1 MDSQDPSPRSDNPSF
16 VPPSPPVIPPPIISG
31 RPSQRTGSG
40 RGWRIFAVILLV
52 LFVITFLGNHL
63 SDGRVAVK
71 SHRFGHKLDRPLE
84 EIVVEEKN
92 SAAKIA
98 LIEINGVISSESM
111 DRNGLTLAELVSAQF
126 KAAADDHQ
134 VKAVILKVDSPGGEV
149 LASDEINKVI
159 QQFQKETSK
168 PVVASMGALAAS
180 GGYYVSV
187 PCQWIVANELTLTG
201 SIGVIMHGY
210 NLRGLMDKLGIQP
223 QTYKSGQFKD
233 MMSMDK
239 KEEDITPEER
249 ALVQNLVNE
258 TFNKFK
264 SVVQEGRAQ
273 ANQRRPKGQ
282 SLSADWMDYADGR
295 VLSGKQAFDHGF
307 VDELGNFQAAVDR
320 AEEMVGIQKANLIEY
335 RQPFNLGSFFRLFG
349 KTETPAL
356 KIDLGANALRLKAG
370 HLYFLMPTVLR

>member
-1 MDSQDPSPRSDNPSF
+1 MDSQDPSPRPDYPSS
-16 VPPSPPVIPPPIISG
+16 VPPPPPVIPPPIISA
-31 RPSQRTGSG
+31 RTSPRGGSG

-52 LFVITFLGNHL
+52 LFALTFLGNFF

-71 SHRFGHKLDRPLE
+71 SRRFGHKLERPLE
-84 EIVVEEKN
+84 EIVVEERN
-92 SAAKIA
+92 SSAKIA
-98 LIEINGVISSESM
+98 LIEVNGVISGDSL
-111 DRNGLTLAELVSAQF
+111 DRSGLTLVELVSAQF

-149 LASDEINKVI
+149 LASDEINKII

-239 KEEDITPEER
+239 KEEDITSEER

-258 TFNKFK
+258 TFIKFK
-264 SVVQEGRAQ
+264 TVVQEGRAQ
-273 ANQRRPKGQ
+273 ANKRRPNGQ
-282 SLSADWMDYADGR
+282 SLSADWTDYADGR
-295 VLSGKQAFDHGF
+295 ILSGKQAFDHGF

-320 AEEMVGIQKANLIEY
+320 AEQLAGIQKANLIEY
-335 RQPFNLGSFFRLFG
+335 RQPFNLGSLFRLFG
-349 KTETPAL
+349 KGETPAV
-356 KIDLGANALRLKAG
+356 KIDLGGNALRLKAG